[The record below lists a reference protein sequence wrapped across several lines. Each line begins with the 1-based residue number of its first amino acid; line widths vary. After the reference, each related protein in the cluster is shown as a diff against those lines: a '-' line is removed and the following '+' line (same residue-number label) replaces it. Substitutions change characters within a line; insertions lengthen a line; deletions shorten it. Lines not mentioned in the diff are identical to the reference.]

1 MRGRDIVKIQTL
13 GRRARSGMAVLENLY
28 KLSIVRVRKI
38 EEWTGLSRQQAN
50 ELIKRTI
57 EIGMLM

>member
-1 MRGRDIVKIQTL
+1 
-13 GRRARSGMAVLENLY
+13 MAVLENLY
-28 KLSIVRVRKI
+28 KLPIVRVRKI